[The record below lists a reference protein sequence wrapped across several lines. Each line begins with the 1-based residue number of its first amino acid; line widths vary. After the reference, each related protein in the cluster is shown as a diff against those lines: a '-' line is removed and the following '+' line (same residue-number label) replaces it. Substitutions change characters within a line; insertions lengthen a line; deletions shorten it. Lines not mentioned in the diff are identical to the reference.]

1 MPLTQLLTSF
11 GRKHGIATAGGH
23 STAVPLLTPV
33 TARSGSWCAQVVEVD
48 DAGGS
53 ISLNK
58 HVFKFDRVFDQ
69 ASTQEDVFDYLRCGI
84 VNCSCNAAAYLHA
97 SPDRGCM
104 PPSLTMLS

>member
-1 MPLTQLLTSF
+1 MPLTQRLTSF

-104 PPSLTMLS
+104 PPLGLVLS